1 MKTILVIDDDAWVR
15 ESLQDLLELN
25 GFQSMV
31 ATSGAAGLELAA
43 QAHPDLILCDVQM
56 PDMDGYAVLSAVRQ
70 NPLIQAIPFIFLT
83 GRSEH
88 LDLRQGMNLG
98 ADDFLA
104 KPCSPDELLAA
115 LYSRLE
121 RQDIARSQTQQKLDS
136 LRQSIALSLPH
147 EFRTPL
153 TGIFTSVELLRLVVD
168 DVDNA
173 SEILEIADTI
183 QTSAQRLN
191 RLIQNFLLYSKLEL
205 ATHQPDY
212 ADQLATASREVTLEP
227 QTILS
232 HVVMEVAERA
242 GRVADV
248 QVDVQAIA
256 ISCSYFDLE
265 KIITELMDNACKF
278 STPGTPIRLTGSV
291 QGTPGSDGEA
301 ARYHITLTNQGRG
314 MTAEQ
319 IVNLGGY
326 MQFDRPMY
334 EQQGVGL
341 GLAIARRLV
350 ERYRGQLQIHSIPNQ
365 STTVEI
371 ILPVAM
377 SSLDEEGLLEG

>member
-15 ESLQDLLELN
+15 ESIQDLLETN
-25 GFQSMV
+25 GFQSIV
-31 ATSGAAGLELAA
+31 ATSGGAGLEVATRM
-43 QAHPDLILCDVQM
+43 HPDLILCDVQM
-56 PDMDGYAVLSAVRQ
+56 PDMDGYAVLSALRQ
-70 NPLIQAIPFIFLT
+70 NPVIQAIPFIFLT

-115 LYSRLE
+115 LHSRLE

-173 SEILEIADTI
+173 AEILEIADTI

-212 ADQLATASREVTLEP
+212 AEQLVMASREATLEP
-227 QTILS
+227 QIILS
-232 HVVMEVAERA
+232 HAAMEVA
-242 GRVADV
+242 GRVGRAADV
-248 QVDVQAIA
+248 QVVADEVAIV
-256 ISCSYFDLE
+256 CSYFDLE

-278 STPGTPIRLTGSV
+278 SPPGTPIQLMATEEDGS
-291 QGTPGSDGEA
+291 
-301 ARYHITLTNQGRG
+301 YHITLTNQGRG

-319 IVNLGGY
+319 IENLGGY

-350 ERYRGQLQIHSIPNQ
+350 ERYGGQLQIHSTPNQ
-365 STTVEI
+365 NTTVDI
-371 ILPVAM
+371 ILPIA
-377 SSLDEEGLLEG
+377 SEPLADEG